1 MFNSTNELE
10 WGIIRYTR
18 GVRLVRT
25 IPYKETLEIEFKSD
39 EKLYPDRDLIEEI
52 VGMANT
58 AGGTLYL
65 GVEDNGDITGVHK
78 KHKDAIGVTALIAN
92 STVPPIAVRAEVIN
106 EENYDVLKI
115 EVPRSRSIVAT
126 SSGKILRRRIKA
138 DGSPE
143 VIPMYPYE
151 IPSRLSELGLLD
163 FSAQPLPGA
172 TVEDLD
178 PNQRVRLRRIIQ
190 TRQGGEK
197 NLLTLSDDE
206 LDIALHL
213 VTRVGDSYVPTVTGI
228 LLIGKEERISE
239 LMPTA
244 KSAFQVL
251 EGTNIRMNEESNKP
265 LLELFENYETYL
277 KAWNPERETEY
288 GLFRIPIPEFD
299 WAAFREGVVNA
310 FCHRDYTIL
319 GSVRVLIDDEGLSI
333 SNPGGFIDGV
343 NLKNLLTVEPHGR
356 NPALADAM
364 KRIGLAEKTGRGIDR
379 IFEGSIVF
387 GRPWPDYSDST
398 SRTVKL
404 FIQRAKAD
412 LPFAKF
418 VADEQNRQGKP
429 LSIYTLM
436 ILSVMNMERRVTVDR
451 IVDITN
457 LSENK
462 VRSAVE
468 KLIEQG
474 LVEASGRGKD
484 RSFILGAKIY
494 KENKE
499 TIQYVRQ
506 TDIDSIRY
514 PELVMKLANT
524 QNGFITKQDVADLLK
539 ITASQA
545 YRIIKKL
552 QNEGRLELLC
562 GGKHAKYKVTE

>member
-1 MFNSTNELE
+1 M
-10 WGIIRYTR
+10 
-18 GVRLVRT
+18 RT

-106 EENYDVLKI
+106 EENDDVLRI

-474 LVEASGRGKD
+474 LVEASGRGKG